1 VTVADDFE
9 PRAENLSG
17 GVPYVRGWA
26 DASDATEELVIELRA
41 LGLEDA
47 FAYLAADVDG
57 RGQGVVRLE
66 RVTTEAGRRF
76 LRALLR
82 GVCEEIART
91 SDAADRADGASP
103 TA

>member
-1 VTVADDFE
+1 MTDDFE
-9 PRAENLSG
+9 PRAENLSE

-26 DASDATEELVIELRA
+26 DANSATEELVVELRA

-47 FAYLAADVDG
+47 FAYLKADVNG
-57 RGQGVVRLE
+57 LGQGVVRLE
-66 RVTTEAGRRF
+66 RVTSEAGRIF

-91 SDAADRADGASP
+91 SDAVDPADGASP
-103 TA
+103 MG